1 MTPKKQF
8 ILDENVLI
16 FAQTGTNDQG
26 EPDETCSN
34 LVNSIIRM
42 CHTIVIDV
50 ALYGKY
56 LHQLNQQRHQPT
68 DFGSRMLPVLVSAT
82 RVDGKYDGF
91 ARPSALPFEGEEA
104 IPQGSQDDV
113 PVSVRL
119 AVETGATLVTTDSPL
134 REHLQSS
141 GVQLRYNLHVVSP
154 QEALDLL

>member
-16 FAQTGTNDQG
+16 SAQTGYNDRK
-26 EPDETCSN
+26 EPDPTCSN
-34 LVNSIIRM
+34 LVNSIIRI

-56 LHQLNQQRHQPT
+56 HHQLNQRRHQPT
-68 DFGSRMLPVLVSAT
+68 NFGSRMLPVLVSAI
-82 RVDGKYDGF
+82 RIDGKYDRF
-91 ARPSALPFEGEEA
+91 DRASAPPFDGEET

-119 AVETGATLVTTDSPL
+119 AVQTGATLVTTDGPL
-134 REHLQSS
+134 REHLAMSS
-141 GVQLRYNLHVVSP
+141 LEVLRGLNVVTP
-154 QEALDLL
+154 QEALGIL

>member
-8 ILDENVLI
+8 IIDENVIIL
-16 FAQTGTNDQG
+16 AQTGLDEHG
-26 EPDETCSN
+26 EPDSTCSN
-34 LVNSIIRM
+34 LVNRIISI

-50 ALYGKY
+50 ALYARY
-56 LHQLNQQRHQPT
+56 QRQLNQRRHQPT
-68 DFGSRMLPVLVSAT
+68 ELGTPMLPVLLSAI
-82 RVDGKYDGF
+82 RVAGKYDRF
-91 ARPSALPFEGEEA
+91 DRVSALPFEGEET

-119 AVETGATLVTTDSPL
+119 AVQTGATLATTDGPL

-141 GVQLRYNLHVVSP
+141 GIQTRYNLEVVSS

>member
-16 FAQTGTNDQG
+16 SAQTGYNDR
-26 EPDETCSN
+26 EKPDPTCSN
-34 LVNSIIRM
+34 LVNSIISI

-50 ALYGKY
+50 ALYARY

-68 DFGSRMLPVLVSAT
+68 NFGARLLPVLVSAI
-82 RVDGKYDGF
+82 RIDGKYDRF
-91 ARPSALPFEGEEA
+91 DRASASPFEGEES

-119 AVETGATLVTTDSPL
+119 AVQTRATLVTTDEAL
-134 REHLQSS
+134 REHLASS
-141 GVQLRYNLHVVSP
+141 GIQAKFGLLVVSP
-154 QEALDLL
+154 QEALGLL

>member
-8 ILDENVLI
+8 ILYENVLI

-34 LVNSIIRM
+34 LVNSIIRI

-68 DFGSRMLPVLVSAT
+68 AFGSRMLPVLVSAT
-82 RVDGKYDGF
+82 RIGGKYDGF
-91 ARPSALPFEGEEA
+91 DRVSALPFEGEET

-119 AVETGATLVTTDSPL
+119 AVQTGATLATTDGPL

-141 GVQLRYNLHVVSP
+141 GIQTRYNLEVVSP